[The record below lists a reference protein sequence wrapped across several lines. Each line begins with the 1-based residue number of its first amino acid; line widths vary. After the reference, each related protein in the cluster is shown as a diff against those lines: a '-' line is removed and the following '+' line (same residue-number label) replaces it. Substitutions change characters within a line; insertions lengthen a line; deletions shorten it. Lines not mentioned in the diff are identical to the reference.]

1 MQCAGYTKTL
11 DLRHGD
17 LVKLADA
24 RGTTLRVARGTL
36 WVTQEHDRSDVVLNT
51 GDVWTVERDGLTLA
65 EAQTGVALCLVGPG
79 AEPAHVRE
87 RRKTGVALCLVG
99 PGAEPAHVRERRIG
113 GGERLRGLFNRWV
126 HA

>member
-1 MQCAGYTKTL
+1 MIPQASDKECTMQCAGYTKTL

-87 RRKTGVALCLVG
+87 RR
-99 PGAEPAHVRERRIG
+99 IG

>member
-51 GDVWTVERDGLTLA
+51 GDVWTVERDGLTLPKRRPA
-65 EAQTGVALCLVGPG
+65 SRYVSSDRAPSPPTCANGASAAANGCAAFSTAGCMPDMRRAYLDGDPTCL
-79 AEPAHVRE
+79 
-87 RRKTGVALCLVG
+87 
-99 PGAEPAHVRERRIG
+99 
-113 GGERLRGLFNRWV
+113 
-126 HA
+126 